1 MVRAMFQVE
10 SAQRDNQT
18 GKTGHSSSMTGLAES
33 KNGTGREATSNVREP
48 SGYRGKLFEWLL
60 IAIAVAYAAGLL
72 LAPLVAIIVGAFGEG
87 LRAAVKEISSTDA
100 ISSLKLTLVMAV
112 GATAVNTVFGVC
124 IAWVLV
130 RDNFWG
136 RRILNGLVDMPFAVS
151 PVIAGFMLILLFGRG
166 GWLTPITDALGVK
179 VVFALPGILLATIFI
194 SLPFVIR
201 EVAPVLAQVSADQ
214 EDAARTIGANRL
226 LTFWHVTLPAIRWGL
241 LYGVSLTFARAV
253 GEIGAVLVVSGG
265 VSRLTETSTLYIF
278 RSLDDR
284 NYVGANA
291 MAVFLAALSFGI
303 LMVIEYFKRRT
314 EQTQTT

>member
-1 MVRAMFQVE
+1 MSQVDIGDIHRRVAEDSE
-10 SAQRDNQT
+10 SIRKKPSPRSLRLGG
-18 GKTGHSSSMTGLAES
+18 GKA
-33 KNGTGREATSNVREP
+33 
-48 SGYRGKLFEWLL
+48 SGNNALNFLRGKLVEWAL
-60 IAIAVAYAAGLL
+60 ISVVVLYAAGLL
-72 LAPLVAIIVGAFGEG
+72 VAPLIAIGWGALGEGFGAF
-87 LRAAVKEISSTDA
+87 ATAITSPDA
-100 ISSLKLTLVMAV
+100 INSLKLTLIMAV
-112 GATAVNTVFGVC
+112 GATVINTLFGLC

-151 PVIAGFMLILLFGRG
+151 PVIAGFMLILLFGRT
-166 GWLTPITDALGVK
+166 GWLTPLTEALGIK

-201 EVAPVLAQVSADQ
+201 EVAPVLSQVSLDQ
-214 EDAARTIGANRL
+214 ENAAYTIGAGRL
-226 LTFWHVTLPAIRWGL
+226 QTFWRVTMPAIRWGL

-265 VSRLTETSTLYIF
+265 VRGSTETSTLFIF

-291 MAVFLAALSFGI
+291 MAVVLAAISFVI
-303 LMVIEYFKRRT
+303 LMAIEFFKKRT
-314 EQTQTT
+314 EQTRTL

>member
-1 MVRAMFQVE
+1 MSQDESTRKLNRRSLLARA
-10 SAQRDNQT
+10 
-18 GKTGHSSSMTGLAES
+18 
-33 KNGTGREATSNVREP
+33 
-48 SGYRGKLFEWLL
+48 KLGEWAL
-60 IAIAVAYAAGLL
+60 IALVVLYAASLL
-72 LAPLVAIIVGAFGEG
+72 LAPLVAIVWGSLAEGLGAFVREITS
-87 LRAAVKEISSTDA
+87 ADAV
-100 ISSLKLTLVMAV
+100 SSLKLTLVMAV
-112 GATAVNTVFGVC
+112 GATVINTVFGVC

-151 PVIAGFMLILLFGRG
+151 PVIAGFMLILLFGRT
-166 GWLTPITDALGVK
+166 GWFTPLTEALGIK
-179 VVFALPGILLATIFI
+179 VVFALPGILLATVFI

-201 EVAPVLAQVSADQ
+201 EVAPVLSEVSLEQ
-214 EDAARTIGANRL
+214 EDAAFTIGASRL

-265 VSRLTETSTLYIF
+265 VSRLTETSTLFIF

-291 MAVFLAALSFGI
+291 MAVLLAAISFVI
-303 LMVIEYFKRRT
+303 LLAIEMLKKRT
-314 EQTQTT
+314 EQTQTL

>member
-1 MVRAMFQVE
+1 MADVIVNTAAPEAPSRSFSVRL
-10 SAQRDNQT
+10 T
-18 GKTGHSSSMTGLAES
+18 
-33 KNGTGREATSNVREP
+33 
-48 SGYRGKLFEWLL
+48 EWLL
-60 IAIAVAYAAGLL
+60 ISIVVLYAAGLL
-72 LAPLVAIIVGAFGEG
+72 LAPLVAIVWGALAEG
-87 LRAAVKEISSTDA
+87 GAAFLREITSVDSL
-100 ISSLKLTLVMAV
+100 SSLKLTLVMAV
-112 GATAVNTVFGVC
+112 AATAINTLFGLC

-166 GWLTPITDALGVK
+166 GWFTGITEALGIK

-201 EVAPVLAQVSADQ
+201 EVAPVLGQLSTDQ
-214 EDAARTIGANRL
+214 EDAALTIGASRMR
-226 LTFWHVTLPAIRWGL
+226 TFWHVTLPAIRWGL

-284 NYVGANA
+284 NYIGANA
-291 MAVFLAALSFGI
+291 MAVVLAAISFVI
-303 LMVIEYFKRRT
+303 LTVIELLKKRTDRV
-314 EQTQTT
+314 QTL

>member
-1 MVRAMFQVE
+1 MFQAE
-10 SAQRDNQT
+10 NAQHHNRTEETQR
-18 GKTGHSSSMTGLAES
+18 SSSL
-33 KNGTGREATSNVREP
+33 NGSASSNGSLDVDGEGDGQAS
-48 SGYRGKLFEWLL
+48 SGFRGKIFEWIM
-60 IAIAVAYAAGLL
+60 IAIVIAYAAGLL
-72 LAPLVAIIVGAFGEG
+72 LAPLVAILLGAFGEG
-87 LRAAVKEISSTDA
+87 FSAVVKEMSSTDA

-112 GATAVNTVFGVC
+112 GATAVNTIFGVC

-130 RDNFWG
+130 RDSFWG

-166 GWLTPITDALGVK
+166 GWLTPLTDALGIK

-201 EVAPVLAQVSADQ
+201 EVAPVLAQVSEDQ
-214 EDAARTIGANRL
+214 ENAAMTIGANRL

-291 MAVFLAALSFGI
+291 MAVFLAALSFVI
-303 LMVIEYFKRRT
+303 LMVIEYFKKRT
-314 EQTQTT
+314 EQTQAT